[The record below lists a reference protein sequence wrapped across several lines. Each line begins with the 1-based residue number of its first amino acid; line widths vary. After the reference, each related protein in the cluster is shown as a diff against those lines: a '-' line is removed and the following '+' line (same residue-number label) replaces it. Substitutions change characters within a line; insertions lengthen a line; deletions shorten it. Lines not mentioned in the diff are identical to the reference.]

1 MPLAH
6 AVPAHTRKASRVLA
20 KLFIVVLLDEV
31 IIWQVRVN
39 PVNTVDLFRL
49 ADRKGPR
56 ADPNIIGARRQR
68 NKRLRRRRC
77 VAAKKDLKT
86 EGRAHTTMLRPDMP
100 ASLPSLLCHLLSFII
115 YLLLFLV
122 KTKYK
127 KGLCLIEDVAPS
139 ARLTMAKHKGRD
151 HAIIHANQNV

>member
-1 MPLAH
+1 
-6 AVPAHTRKASRVLA
+6 
-20 KLFIVVLLDEV
+20 VLLDEV

-39 PVNTVDLFRL
+39 PANTVDLFRL
-49 ADRKGPR
+49 ADRKVLAR
-56 ADPNIIGARRQR
+56 IQTSSAARRQR

-127 KGLCLIEDVAPS
+127 KGLCFIEDVAPS